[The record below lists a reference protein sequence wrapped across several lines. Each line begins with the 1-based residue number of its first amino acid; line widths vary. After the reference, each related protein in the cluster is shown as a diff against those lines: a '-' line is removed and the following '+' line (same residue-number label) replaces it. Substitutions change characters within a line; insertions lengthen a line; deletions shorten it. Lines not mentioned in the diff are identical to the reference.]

1 MLVEGLVTS
10 RKHIRVVGAMVEG
23 ETGHYLITQRAKDA
37 SLPLLWEFPGGRV
50 QPNETDVAA
59 LVRELKERLRI
70 DVDVLEQASTLHHA
84 YPHYDLDFSVFYC
97 RLRGGDVEV
106 SHHRVNDHKW
116 VTLAEMSKYPFPDAD
131 AKTLE
136 KLLDLDR

>member
-1 MLVEGLVTS
+1 
-10 RKHIRVVGAMVEG
+10 MVEKEPG
-23 ETGHYLITQRAKDA
+23 RYLITQRAKDA

-50 QPNETDVAA
+50 HDDEDDATA

-70 DVDVLEQASTLHHA
+70 EVEVLEQASTLHHA
-84 YPHYDLDFSVFYC
+84 YENYDLDFTVFYC
-97 RLRGGDVEV
+97 RLRSPDAEV
-106 SHHRVNDHKW
+106 SHHRVNDHRW

-131 AKTLE
+131 SKTLE